1 MLRQLIWEDA
11 NEEEQDELRDD
22 MPDVIQWIDTS
33 KMLVDALTKDMN
45 SSELRHTL
53 KTGVWNTVPSPEA
66 QLIKLMKQ
74 KYRRERRIREAEE
87 LAVPQDRNHG

>member
-1 MLRQLIWEDA
+1 MGKVDDKRLSIDIQTLRQLIWEDA

-53 KTGVWNTVPSPEA
+53 
-66 QLIKLMKQ
+66 
-74 KYRRERRIREAEE
+74 
-87 LAVPQDRNHG
+87 